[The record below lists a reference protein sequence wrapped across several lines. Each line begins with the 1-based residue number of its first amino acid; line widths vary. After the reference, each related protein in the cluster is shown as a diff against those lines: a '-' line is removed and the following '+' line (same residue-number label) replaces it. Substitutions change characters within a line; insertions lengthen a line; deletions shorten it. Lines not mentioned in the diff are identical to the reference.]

1 MAVSETSSPSFGAA
15 STSTLSKAED
25 ISITPNETSDN
36 WDKQP
41 QISTSIE
48 KATQTT
54 GASKG
59 PDTEEDGENQSV
71 SKTPSEKELK
81 AAPIPTV
88 NFWEARKEA
97 QEAKAKALAAQRPPQ
112 ATVKTKL
119 QSANVAESQKPV
131 DDDSR
136 RKQAVKT
143 AAKPEKENG
152 AAKRK
157 QGDALKQR
165 DDGIK
170 APLPNLMDEIDLF
183 VRRTSPAV

>member
-1 MAVSETSSPSFGAA
+1 M
-15 STSTLSKAED
+15 
-25 ISITPNETSDN
+25 
-36 WDKQP
+36 
-41 QISTSIE
+41 STSIE
-48 KATQTT
+48 KSTQTT
-54 GASKG
+54 GASKA
-59 PDTEEDGENQSV
+59 PDTEEDGDNQQPV

-97 QEAKAKALAAQRPPQ
+97 QEAKAKAFAAQRLPQ
-112 ATVKTKL
+112 VTVKPKL
-119 QSANVAESQKPV
+119 QSANVAESQKAA

-136 RKQAVKT
+136 RKQAVKP

-170 APLPNLMDEIDLF
+170 APLPNLMNGVD
-183 VRRTSPAV
+183 